1 MASSLRKQSNL
12 RKKSLFTVIENL
24 IVIIFVLS
32 TILTTVND
40 LGIVNLPRQKI
51 FLYNKLKAKK
61 LRTLIV
67 YLTAYEKECLLILR
81 NGRNLCTIICVEA
94 SWCSNL
100 HESVFS
106 PFEALSLKLPFS
118 KMEILCIATTLP
130 YFTLCFLIF
139 CS

>member
-94 SWCSNL
+94 S
-100 HESVFS
+100 
-106 PFEALSLKLPFS
+106 
-118 KMEILCIATTLP
+118 
-130 YFTLCFLIF
+130 
-139 CS
+139 

>member
-81 NGRNLCTIICVEA
+81 NGRNLCTIICVWKPHDIPI
-94 SWCSNL
+94 SMN
-100 HESVFS
+100 
-106 PFEALSLKLPFS
+106 
-118 KMEILCIATTLP
+118 P
-130 YFTLCFLIF
+130 YFLPLKHSHSNCLFLKWKYFALLLLCHILHYAF
-139 CS
+139 

>member
-32 TILTTVND
+32 TILTVND

-81 NGRNLCTIICVEA
+81 NARNLCTIICVEA
-94 SWCSNL
+94 SWYSNL